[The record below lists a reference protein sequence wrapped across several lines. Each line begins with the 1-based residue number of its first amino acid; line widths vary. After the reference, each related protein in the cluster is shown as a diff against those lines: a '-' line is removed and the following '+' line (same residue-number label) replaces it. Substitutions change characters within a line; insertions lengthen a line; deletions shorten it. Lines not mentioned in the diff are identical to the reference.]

1 MIDRQTL
8 DRGTLDRLVLER
20 LDNGGAV
27 QPGSIPGAVVL
38 VARGGRLAHLSAHGD
53 AVRYSTGAGEPAVYR
68 VPMSTDTIFDLASL
82 TKLFTAA
89 VALKAVESGV
99 LDLDEQ
105 VAAHL
110 PGFRAGVTL
119 RHLVVH
125 VSGLPAVRQLWTVP
139 GGREERSAALLN
151 SPAEAAP
158 GERYMYSCVGYLV
171 TGLLLERVLG
181 ASLPELVARYIT
193 DSLGMADTAFC
204 PDPARLPRVAATEDS
219 SHVGRGM
226 VRGEVHDEASWA
238 LGGTGGNAGLF
249 GTALDLLKFA
259 EMLRQGGRDPETG
272 AQVLAAE
279 SVEAMTTDQLRRELR
294 DAVGYGQGIG
304 PRIADRTFMGS
315 RTGGRSFGHSGFTGT
330 SLVVD
335 PERELVVI
343 ILANAVHPVRGRTPM
358 GPLRCAIADAAAAG

>member
-1 MIDRQTL
+1 M
-8 DRGTLDRLVLER
+8 LDRLVLER
-20 LDNGGAV
+20 LDNGV
-27 QPGSIPGAVVL
+27 PVRSGSIPGAVVL
-38 VARGGRLAHLSAHGD
+38 VARSGELDHLSAHGD
-53 AVRYSTGAGEPAVYR
+53 ALRYSTGAGQPAAKR
-68 VPMSTDTIFDLASL
+68 VPMSTDTIFDLASI

-99 LDLDEQ
+99 LDLDDQ
-105 VAAHL
+105 VAAYL

-119 RHLVVH
+119 RHLLVH

-158 GERYMYSCVGYLV
+158 GERYVYSCVGYLV

-204 PDPARLPRVAATEDS
+204 PDPAKLARVAATEDS

-226 VRGEVHDEASWA
+226 VRGEVHDEASWS

-249 GTALDLLKFA
+249 GTVRDLLMFA
-259 EMLRQGGRDPETG
+259 EMLRRSGRHPETG
-272 AQVLAAE
+272 AQVLAEE
-279 SVEAMTTDQLRRELR
+279 SVEAMTTDHLRPELR
-294 DAVGYGQGIG
+294 GTVGYGQGIG
-304 PRIADRTFMGS
+304 PRIADRTFMGT
-315 RTGGRSFGHSGFTGT
+315 RVGDRAFGHTGFTGT

-335 PERELVVI
+335 PERDLVVI
-343 ILANAVHPVRGRTPM
+343 VLANAVHPVRGRTLM
-358 GPLRCAIADAAAAG
+358 GPLRSAIADAAAG

>member
-1 MIDRQTL
+1 MIDHF
-8 DRGTLDRLVLER
+8 VLER
-20 LDNGGAV
+20 LDNGVPV
-27 QPGSIPGAVVL
+27 QPGLIPGAVVL
-38 VARGGRLAHLSAHGD
+38 IARGGELDHLSAHGD
-53 AVRYSTGAGEPAVYR
+53 AVRYSTGAGRPAANR
-68 VPMSTDTIFDLASL
+68 VPMSTETIFDLASI

-99 LDLDEQ
+99 LDLDDQ
-105 VAAHL
+105 VAAYL

-119 RHLVVH
+119 RHLLVH

-139 GGREERSAALLN
+139 GGRDERSAALLN

-158 GERYMYSCVGYLV
+158 GERYVYSCVGYLV
-171 TGLLLERVLG
+171 TGLLLERTLG
-181 ASLPELVARYIT
+181 ASLPELMARYIT

-204 PDPARLPRVAATEDS
+204 PDSAKLPRVAATEDS
-219 SHVGRGM
+219 SHAGRGM
-226 VRGEVHDEASWA
+226 VRGEVHDEASWS

-249 GTALDLLKFA
+249 GTARDLLVFA
-259 EMLRQGGRDPETG
+259 EMLRRGGRHPETG
-272 AQVLAAE
+272 TQVLAEE
-279 SVEAMTTDQLRRELR
+279 SVEAMTTDQLRREMR

-304 PRIADRTFMGS
+304 PRIGDRTFMGTRTS
-315 RTGGRSFGHSGFTGT
+315 RRSFGHSGFTGT

-358 GPLRCAIADAAAAG
+358 GPLRCAIADAAAG